1 MTKIAILHG
10 YTGIVAFNYAAVRFP
25 AEKSILV
32 DAYGNIMLVHL

>member
-1 MTKIAILHG
+1 MDIQELLLLTTLLS
-10 YTGIVAFNYAAVRFP
+10 RFP